1 MKASIL
7 FRRGWIALIFIVFL
21 PFSAKQTKAQSPW
34 PADSGTEIASGIAS
48 LLPNFEA
55 SGLIY
60 HPLLDQLL
68 VVSDDGQVCKMDLD
82 GSHVTCFNLGA
93 LDLEGIALSSE
104 DSPFAYLALEF
115 PYRILEL
122 DLANE
127 QLSGNFWDVPGMSGP
142 VNAGIEAIAFVPNG
156 SHPYMDSNSGGLF
169 YLGLQDTGD
178 IFVYDV
184 DLSQSGHITL
194 IDQFTPVIGRSD
206 LADLFFHEER
216 GILFALYDSAN
227 ILTEMQSDGS
237 ILREYFAAGNDQEG
251 ILLIGNCNQST
262 GTLYIAE
269 DSGPG
274 SGPHVLAFSGYPLNC
289 PPTDD
294 DDDDDDNGNSIE
306 EGSDDD
312 SGDSAEEK
320 TEREEKE
327 SDEPGENS
335 SASSGGCSLILRDD
349 KANPSKWYKPDTIVP
364 RK

>member
-1 MKASIL
+1 MKASKL
-7 FRRGWIALIFIVFL
+7 SRRGWIALIFIVCFS
-21 PFSAKQTKAQSPW
+21 FSAKQTKAQSPW
-34 PADSGTEIASGIAS
+34 PADAGTEIAAGIAPF
-48 LLPNFEA
+48 LPNFEA

-68 VVSDDGQVCKMDLD
+68 VVSDDGQVCKMNLE
-82 GSHVTCFNLGA
+82 GSQVTCFNLGA
-93 LDLEGIALSSE
+93 LDLEGITLSAE

-122 DLANE
+122 NLANE

-156 SHPYMDSNSGGLF
+156 SHPYADSNSGGLF

-206 LADLFFHEER
+206 LADLFFHEET

-227 ILTEMQSDGS
+227 ILIEMQSDGS
-237 ILREYFAAGNDQEG
+237 ILREYLAAGNDQEG
-251 ILLIGNCNQST
+251 ILLIGNCSEST

-274 SGPHVLAFSGYPLNC
+274 AGPHVLAFSGYPLNC
-289 PPTDD
+289 PPPDD
-294 DDDDDDNGNSIE
+294 DDGNTVE
-306 EGSDDD
+306 EGGDDD
-312 SGDSAEEK
+312 SGGSAEEK
-320 TEREEKE
+320 TGTGEEE
-327 SDEPGENS
+327 SEEPEKNS
-335 SASSGGCSLILRDD
+335 NAGGGGCSLNLRDD
-349 KANPSKWYKPDTIVP
+349 KASPSK
-364 RK
+364 